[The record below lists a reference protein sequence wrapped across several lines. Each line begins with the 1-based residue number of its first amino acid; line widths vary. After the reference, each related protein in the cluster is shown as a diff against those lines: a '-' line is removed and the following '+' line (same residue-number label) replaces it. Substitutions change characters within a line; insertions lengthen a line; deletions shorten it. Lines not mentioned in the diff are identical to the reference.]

1 MKYFSRQLSYKR
13 KVSLQEQNVE
23 LDGFP
28 QVGNWFRIV
37 NMRKE
42 VIEVCAVLCVVSETS
57 HTQTPPHR

>member
-42 VIEVCAVLCVVSETS
+42 VIEVCAVLCVVS
-57 HTQTPPHR
+57 